1 MVDLT
6 QTELVEWRD
15 LKSQR
20 WGKALKAHIL
30 CFWKE
35 EEEKIKDKY
44 VSGFGSLM
52 IHII

>member
-35 EEEKIKDKY
+35 EEEEKRINMCLGL
-44 VSGFGSLM
+44 VL
-52 IHII
+52 